1 MANIEEEYVEG
12 EEDFDEDDEDAFE
25 YEEED
30 GEVEDGEQ
38 LPLSVLEQCPYVVY
52 QQCTDDR
59 LPFCINHKT
68 ERPDEG
74 TITDRCVLYH
84 KLGSLSEGPW
94 SDMHF

>member
-38 LPLSVLEQCPYVVY
+38 LSLCVLGKCPVLLH
-52 QQCTDDR
+52 QQCIDDR
-59 LPFCINHKT
+59 LPFCIIHKT
-68 ERPDEG
+68 KRPDKG
-74 TITDRCVLYH
+74 TIAD
-84 KLGSLSEGPW
+84 P
-94 SDMHF
+94 